1 MYKNSGMPYKVMA
14 HYHKYVSSR
23 RCPSGAREPPARA
36 PRWLAIPMRLS
47 QALPRQWGAA
57 MTWIGYDT
65 RLGGISVL
73 SLSFIFNR
81 QITGFGLISRHPTQ
95 AMITWTWDGTFHFSR
110 HVPCHWPS
118 LQLPNCGRI
127 FESKGS
133 AGPVL
138 VVLACLAT
146 TRSPCAQVVDGSVA
160 SKITRITYLQR
171 TGRKRLI
178 IY

>member
-1 MYKNSGMPYKVMA
+1 M
-14 HYHKYVSSR
+14 YVSSR
-23 RCPSGAREPPARA
+23 RCPPGAREPPAHA
-36 PRWLAIPMRLS
+36 PRWLAIPMRPS

-65 RLGGISVL
+65 RLGGISVTFT
-73 SLSFIFNR
+73 FIHFQQTNYW
-81 QITGFGLISRHPTQ
+81 FWSNFPTQ

-110 HVPCHWPS
+110 HVPCRWPS

-127 FESKGS
+127 FGLNGS